1 MNTIKK
7 TDIGVVG
14 HEIHIAVVE
23 LDMNTVFEKY
33 IVIDKVV
40 DNAVFTKILTQIGNY
55 FEVAYYCHKFSVCTT
70 CGDTSHD
77 WWSCKENPETIDTLP
92 EGAVRI

>member
-40 DNAVFTKILTQIGNY
+40 DNVFLQRY
-55 FEVAYYCHKFSVCTT
+55 
-70 CGDTSHD
+70 
-77 WWSCKENPETIDTLP
+77 
-92 EGAVRI
+92 